1 MRRIFAVLALMT
13 AMASA
18 HATTD
23 ADLTK
28 RARDWLEL
36 VDAAHYEW
44 AWSNAAPNLRNGTD
58 LARWSAQVRSARHDD
73 GAAVCRKAIAL
84 ERAADASRATAL
96 FFSEFAD
103 GHRIAERVVLSAD
116 GTQILDYR
124 IGPAAADRGAPCSAS
139 LSPESTP

>member
-1 MRRIFAVLALMT
+1 MRRILAVLALMT
-13 AMASA
+13 GMASA
-18 HATTD
+18 EAATD

-44 AWSNAAPNLRNGTD
+44 AWSNTAPNLRNGTD
-58 LARWSAQVRSARHDD
+58 HKQWSAHVRSERRND

-84 ERAADASRATAL
+84 EHAADASRTTAL
-96 FFSEFAD
+96 FVSEFGD

-124 IGPAAADRGAPCSAS
+124 IGPAAADRGAPCSAT